1 MNKILLITFFLT
13 TTLNAQIVDC
23 SELFFS
29 EYLEGYGQ
37 NKAIEIYNPTLNS
50 IDLSNYQVERYSN
63 GATNSSAGGIT
74 FLSGILAS
82 GDVFV
87 LTNGDTDTT
96 GQFGFIDMNLYNLGD
111 YAEPNGSYPTP
122 MHMNGNDAMVLT
134 KNGLILDVIGRVG
147 EDPASGAWT
156 DDVSSGFTMGS
167 WWTRDHT
174 LIRKSTVLV
183 GDNNGLDLFN
193 PSLEWDS
200 LPPNSFSNLG
210 THTCSCTN
218 SSNLEERNLSYLL
231 YPNPVQ
237 NNAKLIIQSPQ
248 QIKEVVITDLFA
260 KTILVSDR
268 DIIDTSSFARGIYLV
283 SVEFINGQKFKN
295 KLLVK

>member
-1 MNKILLITFFLT
+1 
-13 TTLNAQIVDC
+13 
-23 SELFFS
+23 
-29 EYLEGYGQ
+29 
-37 NKAIEIYNPTLNS
+37 
-50 IDLSNYQVERYSN
+50 
-63 GATNSSAGGIT
+63 
-74 FLSGILAS
+74 
-82 GDVFV
+82 
-87 LTNGDTDTT
+87 
-96 GQFGFIDMNLYNLGD
+96 
-111 YAEPNGSYPTP
+111 
-122 MHMNGNDAMVLT
+122 
-134 KNGLILDVIGRVG
+134 
-147 EDPASGAWT
+147 
-156 DDVSSGFTMGS
+156 MGS

-200 LPPNSFSNLG
+200 LPPNSFPNLG

-283 SVEFINGQKFKN
+283 SVEFINF
-295 KLLVK
+295 